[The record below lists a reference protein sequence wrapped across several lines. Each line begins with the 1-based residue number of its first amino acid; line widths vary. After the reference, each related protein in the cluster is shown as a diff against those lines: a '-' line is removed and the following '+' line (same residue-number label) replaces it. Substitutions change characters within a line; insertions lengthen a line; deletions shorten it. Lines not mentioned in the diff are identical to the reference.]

1 MHLSQQ
7 EERRGGM
14 KEREETAKM
23 EYLGMR
29 RVGGVEEEGRTARS
43 LLDTY
48 LPATVID
55 ASFAQPGGA
64 QLKE

>member
-1 MHLSQQ
+1 
-7 EERRGGM
+7 M

>member
-1 MHLSQQ
+1 M
-7 EERRGGM
+7 GGN
-14 KEREETAKM
+14 RENGVPGHAT
-23 EYLGMR
+23 GR
-29 RVGGVEEEGRTARS
+29 GVEEEGRTARS